1 VYPLLG
7 DSSTLLV
14 LADPKARVREI
25 FAAPE
30 LVGRCSERGLRSG
43 GSLSEENCGTNAI
56 GLVAKHWEL
65 SVVSGAQHHCKMF
78 HDWHCVAAPI
88 LDAGGKVHGIVN
100 VARSVSQHL
109 RDEPALV
116 RLLAGTLSSSLD
128 PSLASGDARTLGI
141 SPMQGTIV
149 AALRCGLTCKQIASQ
164 LNVSARTV
172 ESHLERLRRRF
183 SASTTVQLMVILAEG
198 PRVGGA
204 LHLRQN
210 QASLKEKSR
219 GRPRSEA
226 HVVGHAPDQLL
237 LTTAFWPRVAPA
249 LRWNRASLPSSAKP
263 SLGLLM
269 LVKVYGAFDAAL
281 GSRNISVRW
290 QEYAGSMQIV
300 DALGRGELD
309 IGVIG
314 DGPAVYAHLRSSG
327 RKSSRSCRVVSG
339 RARCRR
345 C

>member
-1 VYPLLG
+1 MSSSQGRTLESDLLWPVWSGAPSMFGATGDRRALSELRVSKSQQRSRRLGIDAWLRSIPEACAEAESEQPVAVAPLLLRHARKLFEQVYPLLG

-204 LHLRQN
+204 
-210 QASLKEKSR
+210 E
-219 GRPRSEA
+219 
-226 HVVGHAPDQLL
+226 
-237 LTTAFWPRVAPA
+237 T
-249 LRWNRASLPSSAKP
+249 PSSAPLAPKP
-263 SLGLLM
+263 GEPEG
-269 LVKVYGAFDAAL
+269 KE
-281 GSRNISVRW
+281 SR
-290 QEYAGSMQIV
+290 
-300 DALGRGELD
+300 
-309 IGVIG
+309 
-314 DGPAVYAHLRSSG
+314 PA
-327 RKSSRSCRVVSG
+327 
-339 RARCRR
+339 
-345 C
+345 